1 MSEIHMKIPQKHS
14 TRGPRLK
21 KLVVVSFVIILL
33 IAIWDRINVVSNET
47 LVHRNEVTI
56 AQVEKGDLIRE
67 VRSSGTLVPITS
79 NFLSATSNGQ
89 VKEIRL
95 EASDTVDVGSIIMVL
110 ENPELTQAVDEAT
123 LEVEVLQSK
132 FHLLQQRWQ
141 QAVLKQR
148 IVVADF
154 SNRYQMTK
162 LRRKANQQ
170 LLKTGAVSSID
181 YNESILLEKL
191 LGLQHSLEVE
201 LLESLPKMKQAE
213 LVTAQAKINQAT
225 RLLLLQEKLAGDLYV
240 KATTKGILQE
250 VTLQLGEPFR
260 VGTVLARI
268 AEQDNL
274 KAVLRV
280 QESQVKYVQKGQ
292 NVIISAGGKQ
302 ASGIVKRINPAV
314 KEGIVIVDVYFT
326 RDILIGAR
334 PDLRIDGVIA
344 LEQLKNVLK
353 IKRPVYSREY
363 SSSSLFVLNDT
374 QTSAQREQIKF
385 GRTSVDFIEI
395 LSPLQEGD
403 SLIVSSTQKY
413 NRINKLALR

>member
-1 MSEIHMKIPQKHS
+1 MQIPEKQT
-14 TRGPRLK
+14 TRTPLLK
-21 KLVVVSFVIILL
+21 KLALVSIVVILMIIV
-33 IAIWDRINVVSNET
+33 WDRINVLSHQTQVT
-47 LVHRNEVTI
+47 LDEVII

-67 VRSSGTLVPITS
+67 VRSSGTLVPIAS

-95 EASDTVDVGSIIMVL
+95 EASDTVDVGSVIMVL
-110 ENPELTQAVDEAT
+110 KNPELTQAVDEAK
-123 LEVEVLQSK
+123 LEVEVLQSA

-154 SNRYQMTK
+154 NTRYQMIK
-162 LRRKANQQ
+162 LRREANQR

-181 YNESILLEKL
+181 YNESILLEKQ
-191 LGLQHSLEVE
+191 LGFQHKLEVE
-201 LLESLPKMKQAE
+201 LLESLPKMRQAE
-213 LVTAQAKINQAT
+213 LLAAQAKINQAT
-225 RLLLLQEKLAGDLYV
+225 RLLLLQEKLADDLYV

-250 VTLQLGEPFR
+250 VTLQVGEPFK

-274 KAVLRV
+274 KAELRV
-280 QESQVKYVQKGQ
+280 QESQVKDVKKGQ
-292 NVIISAGGKQ
+292 AVVISAGGKL

-314 KEGIVIVDVYFT
+314 KEGVVIVDVYFT
-326 RDILIGAR
+326 GDILIGAR

-353 IKRPVYSREY
+353 LKRPVYSQEY
-363 SSSSLFVLNDT
+363 SSGSLFVLNDT
-374 QTSAQREQIKF
+374 QTVAQRKQIKF
-385 GRTSVDFIEI
+385 GRTSVDVIEV
-395 LSPLQEGD
+395 LSPLKEGD
-403 SLIVSSTQKY
+403 FVIVSSTNKY
-413 NRINKLALR
+413 DKLNEFTLR